1 MYTARW
7 IIVSILLILLIGV
20 TYSPFANDE
29 FSQVWRDVRPTVLGS
44 MDSIYATARNF
55 VAGSE
60 PADGVDDDAP
70 GVDFDIISTM
80 DGGGSFVKND

>member
-7 IIVSILLILLIGV
+7 IVVSILILVIVV
-20 TYSPFANDE
+20 THSPFANDE

-44 MDSIYATARNF
+44 MDSIYAAIRNF

-60 PADGVDDDAP
+60 PADGVDDNAP